1 MKTIAVAGA
10 GPLTG
15 LAIARRFG
23 REGFRAALIA
33 RRQESLDAMVE
44 TLASESVEAQG
55 FTADITNEMALSRA
69 FAAIRTAFGAV
80 DALSY
85 SPMGMTLVK
94 PSEITADIAR
104 DRFEFLVIGAI
115 NSVRQV
121 LPDMLARKKGS
132 ILLANGRSAIM
143 PMPMIGSMTLG
154 CTALRGYAYAL
165 HQEVAPQGVRVGMVT
180 ISKGI
185 DETHAVQIAELFWQ
199 LHINA
204 REIEKVYGD
213 DIGEMQQIVDL
224 MREKLA
230 G

>member
-185 DETHAVQIAELFWQ
+185 DETHAAQIAELFWQ

>member
-1 MKTIAVAGA
+1 MKTIAVVGA

-15 LAIARRFG
+15 LTIARRFG

-33 RRQESLDAMVE
+33 RRQKSLAAMVAM
-44 TLASESVEAQG
+44 LASEGIEGQG
-55 FTADITNEMALSRA
+55 FIADVTDEMALSHA
-69 FAAIRTAFGAV
+69 FAAIHAAFGTI

-85 SPMGMTLVK
+85 SPMGMTMAK
-94 PSEITADIAR
+94 PSEITAEIAR

-115 NSVRQV
+115 NSVKQV
-121 LPDMLARKKGS
+121 LPDMLARKHGS
-132 ILLANGRSAIM
+132 ILLANGRSAIL

-165 HQEVAPQGVRVGMVT
+165 HQEVAPQGVGVGMVT

-185 DETHAVQIAELFWQ
+185 DETHAAQIAELLWQ
-199 LHINA
+199 LHINP

-230 G
+230 D

>member
-1 MKTIAVAGA
+1 MKTIAVVGA

-33 RRQESLDAMVE
+33 RRQESLDAMVAM
-44 TLASESVEAQG
+44 LASEGIKGQG
-55 FTADITNEMALSRA
+55 FIADVTDEMALSHA
-69 FAAIRTAFGAV
+69 FAAIRAAFGTI

-85 SPMGMTLVK
+85 SPMGMTMAK
-94 PSEITADIAR
+94 PSEITAEIAR

-115 NSVRQV
+115 NSVKQV
-121 LPDMLARKKGS
+121 LPDMLARKHGS
-132 ILLANGRSAIM
+132 ILLANGRSAIL

-165 HQEVAPQGVRVGMVT
+165 HQEIVPQGVGVGMVT

-199 LHINA
+199 LHINP

-224 MREKLA
+224 MGEKLA
-230 G
+230 D